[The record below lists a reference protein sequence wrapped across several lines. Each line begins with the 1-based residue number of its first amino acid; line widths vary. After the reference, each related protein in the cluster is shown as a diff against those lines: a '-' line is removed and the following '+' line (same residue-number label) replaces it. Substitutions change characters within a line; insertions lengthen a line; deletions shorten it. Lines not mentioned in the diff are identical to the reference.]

1 MKRNRFIKIILSMM
15 LLLVTKA
22 FSIEITPSTF
32 VYKLDGLG
40 LTQDV
45 VFYNRKDRPERVK
58 VSFKP
63 YNEDKDEKYLGKWGT
78 IFPKIV
84 TIGPDQQKT
93 VKFSIEPPS
102 GLPNGEYRALLFME
116 ELEQKSLNNVEG
128 KVVLKNG
135 STTQINMLINLGVV
149 VYGYV
154 GDPES
159 LKVSGKVT
167 NLKNSSGIVSFE
179 LENDG
184 EITKPYKLIFE
195 GTDKK
200 TGEFKAE
207 TKDIVVVQGY
217 KEKISEKYP
226 KDLNVNKIYLKDS
239 KDRKI
244 QDIK

>member
-1 MKRNRFIKIILSMM
+1 MKRNRFIKIILGMM
-15 LLLVTKA
+15 LLLVAKA

-45 VFYNRKDRPERVK
+45 VFYNRKDRPERVR

-63 YNEDKDEKYLGKWGT
+63 YREDKDEKYLGKWGT
-78 IFPKIV
+78 IFPKII

-93 VKFSIEPPS
+93 VKFSIEPAS

-167 NLKNSSGIVSFE
+167 NLKNSSGIVSFD

-184 EITKPYKLIFE
+184 EITKPYKLTFG

-200 TGEFKAE
+200 TGEFRAE

-217 KEKISEKYP
+217 KEKVSEKYP
-226 KDLNVNKIYLKDS
+226 KNLNVNKIYLKDS

>member
-1 MKRNRFIKIILSMM
+1 MKRNRFIKIILGMM

-45 VFYNRKDRPERVK
+45 VFYNRKDRPERVR

-63 YNEDKDEKYLGKWGT
+63 YREDKDEKYLGKWGT

-167 NLKNSSGIVSFE
+167 NLKNSSGVVSFD

-195 GTDKK
+195 GIDKK

-239 KDRKI
+239 KDKKI

>member
-1 MKRNRFIKIILSMM
+1 MKRNRFIKIILGMM
-15 LLLVTKA
+15 LLLITKA

-45 VFYNRKDRPERVK
+45 VFYNRKDRPERVR

-63 YNEDKDEKYLGKWGT
+63 YREDKDEKYLGKWGT
-78 IFPKIV
+78 IFPKII

-128 KVVLKNG
+128 KVVLKSG

-167 NLKNSSGIVSFE
+167 NLKNSSGVVSFD

-195 GTDKK
+195 GIDKK

-217 KEKISEKYP
+217 KEKVSEKYP
-226 KDLNVNKIYLKDS
+226 KNLNVNKIYLKDS

>member
-1 MKRNRFIKIILSMM
+1 MKRNRVIKIILGMM
-15 LLLVTKA
+15 LLLGIKA

-45 VFYNRKDRPERVK
+45 VFYNRKDRPERVRA
-58 VSFKP
+58 SFKP
-63 YNEDKDEKYLGKWGT
+63 YREDKEEKYLGKWGT

-167 NLKNSSGIVSFE
+167 NLKNLSGVVSFD

-195 GTDKK
+195 GTDKN

-207 TKDIVVVQGY
+207 TKNIIVVQGY
-217 KEKISEKYP
+217 KEKVSEKYP

>member
-1 MKRNRFIKIILSMM
+1 MG
-15 LLLVTKA
+15 TKA

-32 VYKLDGLG
+32 VYNLDGLG
-40 LTQDV
+40 MTQDV
-45 VFYNRKDRPERVK
+45 VFYNRKDRPERVR

-63 YNEDKDEKYLGKWGT
+63 YREDKENKYLGKWGT
-78 IFPKIV
+78 IFPKIITV
-84 TIGPDQQKT
+84 GPDQQKT

-102 GLPNGEYRALLFME
+102 GLPKGEYRALLFME

-159 LKVSGKVT
+159 LKISGKVT
-167 NLKNSSGIVSFE
+167 NLKNSSGAVSFD

-195 GTDKK
+195 GIDKK

-217 KEKISEKYP
+217 KEKVSEKYP
-226 KDLNVNKIYLKDS
+226 KNLNVKKIYLKDS